1 MLQDLTQTPIVPD
14 EKLLDSK
21 PELRSAAPPDRFATQ
36 LMDEIFG
43 DVEHV
48 LDGGFVP
55 PQEAVKV
62 EVPAPEIKFDV
73 AAALAERYPQLAK
86 HLEEGEAL
94 PDLPGPTTALSTPQE
109 KAGKKKKKE
118 KDPSGLSLIERF
130 MILTGCTSAVAALG
144 IWVTSQGLLG
154 RFGTVLSQQ
163 AAPTAPAPA
172 PILDTAQTKF
182 ADYMARSLAAID
194 RSAGVTPAAPTS
206 PGPAVPVAGVLGT
219 ADNNKPGIAS
229 SSSGIVLPKPGMAT
243 TTSTNLVPN
252 RPITPIMVQPQP
264 AAVSPDAVSRTE
276 FNRVDQML
284 KKISGML
291 ERIAPGS
298 SSRIPGFGQRSAAA
312 PKVVAAAAPVVARPS
327 VAAPVANLPQRT
339 MTSYGVVPNGN
350 SFVMFDTNGVTQRVT
365 LGESVGSTG
374 WTLIDVTQSGLATFR
389 RNGEIRNVA
398 QGEKL

>member
-1 MLQDLTQTPIVPD
+1 M
-14 EKLLDSK
+14 
-21 PELRSAAPPDRFATQ
+21 RSAGQPAAPPDRCANQ

-43 DVEHV
+43 DVEDV

-55 PQEAVKV
+55 PQEALKV
-62 EVPAPEIKFDV
+62 EPPVQEIKFDV

-109 KAGKKKKKE
+109 KAGKQKKV
-118 KDPSGLSLIERF
+118 KDPNGISLFERF

-144 IWVTSQGLLG
+144 IWMTSQGLLG

-163 AAPTAPAPA
+163 AAPTAPAPV
-172 PILDTAQTKF
+172 LDATQSKF
-182 ADYMARSLAAID
+182 ADYMARSLSAID
-194 RSAGVTPAAPTS
+194 RSATVNPASPTAAL
-206 PGPAVPVAGVLGT
+206 PAVPVAGL
-219 ADNNKPGIAS
+219 PGETKSNSAAV
-229 SSSGIVLPKPGMAT
+229 GIVLPKPGAIAPT
-243 TTSTNLVPN
+243 GLVPN
-252 RPITPIMVQPQP
+252 RPITPISIQPQP
-264 AAVSPDAVSRTE
+264 AGANPNAVSRNE
-276 FNRVDQML
+276 FNQVNQMVQ
-284 KKISGML
+284 KIYNMV
-291 ERIAPGS
+291 ERIKPGS
-298 SSRIPGFGQRSAAA
+298 SSRLPNFGTRSAAPA
-312 PKVVAAAAPVVARPS
+312 VVAAAPVART
-327 VAAPVANLPQRT
+327 VAAPAANLPQRT

-365 LGESVGSTG
+365 LGEGVGSTG

>member
-1 MLQDLTQTPIVPD
+1 MLQDLTQTSNVPD
-14 EKLLDSK
+14 ETLLDSK
-21 PELRSAAPPDRFATQ
+21 PRLRAAAPPDRFANQ

-43 DVEHV
+43 DVEDV

-55 PQEAVKV
+55 PQEPVKV

-94 PDLPGPTTALSTPQE
+94 PDLPGPTTALATPQE
-109 KAGKKKKKE
+109 KAGKKKKE
-118 KDPSGLSLIERF
+118 KDPNGLSLVERF

-144 IWVTSQGLLG
+144 IWMTSQGLLG
-154 RFGTVLSQQ
+154 RFGMVLSQQ
-163 AAPTAPAPA
+163 AAAPTAPAPV
-172 PILDTAQTKF
+172 LDTAQTKF

-194 RSAGVTPAAPTS
+194 RSTGAAPAASTS
-206 PGPAVPVAGVLGT
+206 ALPAVPVAGVPGA

-229 SSSGIVLPKPGMAT
+229 STVGIVLPKPGMAT
-243 TTSTNLVPN
+243 TASTNLVPN
-252 RPITPIMVQPQP
+252 RPITPISVQPQP
-264 AAVSPDAVSRTE
+264 VATNPDAVSRTE
-276 FNRVDQML
+276 FNRVNQML
-284 KKISGML
+284 QKISGVL

-298 SSRIPGFGQRSAAA
+298 SNRIPGLGQRSAAA
-312 PKVVAAAAPVVARPS
+312 PKVVAAAAPIARPAM
-327 VAAPVANLPQRT
+327 VAPAANLPQRT

-350 SFVMFDTNGVTQRVT
+350 SFVMFDTNGVTQRIT

-374 WTLIDVTQSGLATFR
+374 WTLIDVTQAGLATFR

-398 QGEKL
+398 LGEKL

>member
-1 MLQDLTQTPIVPD
+1 MLQDLTQTPNVPD
-14 EKLLDSK
+14 ENLLDSK
-21 PELRSAAPPDRFATQ
+21 PVLRSAAPPDRFATQ

-43 DVEHV
+43 DVENV

-109 KAGKKKKKE
+109 KAGKKE
-118 KDPSGLSLIERF
+118 KDPNGLSFIERF

-144 IWVTSQGLLG
+144 IWMTSQGLLG
-154 RFGTVLSQQ
+154 RLGTVLSQQ
-163 AAPTAPAPA
+163 AAPTAPAPV
-172 PILDTAQTKF
+172 LDTAQTKF

-194 RSAGVTPAAPTS
+194 RSAGVAPAAPTS
-206 PGPAVPVAGVLGT
+206 ALPAVPVAGVPGA

-229 SSSGIVLPKPGMAT
+229 STAGIVLPKPGMAT
-243 TTSTNLVPN
+243 TASTNLIPN
-252 RPITPIMVQPQP
+252 RPITPIAIQPQP
-264 AAVSPDAVSRTE
+264 VAINPDTVSRTE

-298 SSRIPGFGQRSAAA
+298 SSRIPGLGNRSAAA
-312 PKVVAAAAPVVARPS
+312 PKAVAAAAPIARPS

>member
-1 MLQDLTQTPIVPD
+1 MLQDLIQTPNV
-14 EKLLDSK
+14 LDQAQSEPAMK
-21 PELRSAAPPDRFATQ
+21 SAGRPAAPPDRFATQ

-43 DVEHV
+43 DVEDV

-55 PQEAVKV
+55 PQEALKV

-109 KAGKKKKKE
+109 KAGKKKKE
-118 KDPSGLSLIERF
+118 KDPSGLSLVERF

-144 IWVTSQGLLG
+144 IWMTSQGLLG
-154 RFGTVLSQQ
+154 RFGTVLNQQ
-163 AAPTAPAPA
+163 AVSTAPAPV
-172 PILDTAQTKF
+172 LDAAQTKF
-182 ADYMARSLAAID
+182 ADYMARSLSAID
-194 RSAGVTPAAPTS
+194 RSAGVTPAASTS
-206 PGPAVPVAGVLGT
+206 ALPAVPVAGVTGT
-219 ADNNKPGIAS
+219 GETKPGS
-229 SSSGIVLPKPGMAT
+229 VGIVLPKPGMAT
-243 TTSTNLVPN
+243 TASTNLVPN
-252 RPITPIMVQPQP
+252 RPITPIAIQPQP
-264 AAVSPDAVSRTE
+264 LATNPDTVSRTE
-276 FNRVDQML
+276 FNRVNQML
-284 KKISGML
+284 QKISGVL

-298 SSRIPGFGQRSAAA
+298 SSRIPGFGQRTA
-312 PKVVAAAAPVVARPS
+312 PKVAAAAPVARPA

-374 WTLIDVTQSGLATFR
+374 WTLIDVTQAGLATFR

>member
-1 MLQDLTQTPIVPD
+1 MLQDLTQTSNVPD
-14 EKLLDSK
+14 ETLLDSK
-21 PELRSAAPPDRFATQ
+21 PTLRMAAPPDRFANQ

-43 DVEHV
+43 DVEDV

-94 PDLPGPTTALSTPQE
+94 PDLPGPTTALATPQE
-109 KAGKKKKKE
+109 KAGKKKKE
-118 KDPSGLSLIERF
+118 KDPNGLSLIERF

-144 IWVTSQGLLG
+144 IWMTSQGLLG
-154 RFGTVLSQQ
+154 RFGMVLSQQ
-163 AAPTAPAPA
+163 AAAPTAPAPV
-172 PILDTAQTKF
+172 LDTAQTKF
-182 ADYMARSLAAID
+182 ADYMARSLSAID
-194 RSAGVTPAAPTS
+194 RSAGVAPAASTS
-206 PGPAVPVAGVLGT
+206 ALPVVPVAGVPGA

-229 SSSGIVLPKPGMAT
+229 SSVGIVLPKPGMAT
-243 TTSTNLVPN
+243 TASTNLIPN
-252 RPITPIMVQPQP
+252 RPITPIAIQPQP
-264 AAVSPDAVSRTE
+264 QPVATNPDAVSRTE
-276 FNRVDQML
+276 FNRVNQML
-284 KKISGML
+284 QKISGVL

-298 SSRIPGFGQRSAAA
+298 STRIPGLGQRSAAA
-312 PKVVAAAAPVVARPS
+312 PKVVAAAAPVARPAI
-327 VAAPVANLPQRT
+327 AAPAANLPQRT

-374 WTLIDVTQSGLATFR
+374 WTLIDVTQAGLATFR

>member
-1 MLQDLTQTPIVPD
+1 MLQDLTQTPNVPD
-14 EKLLDSK
+14 ETLSYA
-21 PELRSAAPPDRFATQ
+21 ESAVRSAARPAAPPDRFANQ

-43 DVEHV
+43 DVEDV

-55 PQEAVKV
+55 PQEPVKM
-62 EVPAPEIKFDV
+62 EMPAPEIKFDV

-94 PDLPGPTTALSTPQE
+94 PDLPGPTTALATPKE
-109 KAGKKKKKE
+109 KAKKKE
-118 KDPSGLSLIERF
+118 KDPNGLSLVERF

-144 IWVTSQGLLG
+144 IWMTSQGLLG

-172 PILDTAQTKF
+172 PALDASQTKF

-194 RSAGVTPAAPTS
+194 RTAGTSPAAPTS
-206 PGPAVPVAGVLGT
+206 ALPAVPVAGVPGPE
-219 ADNNKPGIAS
+219 NKPVAS
-229 SSSGIVLPKPGMAT
+229 SSVGIVLPKPGT
-243 TTSTNLVPN
+243 TTASTNLSPN
-252 RPITPIMVQPQP
+252 RSITPITIQPQP
-264 AAVSPDAVSRTE
+264 LATNPDTVSRTE
-276 FNRVDQML
+276 FNRVNQML
-284 KKISGML
+284 QKISGML

-298 SSRIPGFGQRSAAA
+298 SSRIPGLGNRSAAA
-312 PKVVAAAAPVVARPS
+312 PKVVAAAAPIARPA
-327 VAAPVANLPQRT
+327 VAAPAANLPQRT

-365 LGESVGSTG
+365 LGENVGSTG
-374 WTLIDVTQSGLATFR
+374 WTLIDVTQSGVATFR

-398 QGEKL
+398 QGEKI

>member
-1 MLQDLTQTPIVPD
+1 MLQDLIQTPNVPD
-14 EKLLDSK
+14 QAQSEPAMKSAGR
-21 PELRSAAPPDRFATQ
+21 PAAPPDRFATQ

-43 DVEHV
+43 DVEDV

-86 HLEEGEAL
+86 HLDEGEAL

-109 KAGKKKKKE
+109 KAGKKKKE
-118 KDPSGLSLIERF
+118 KDPNGLSLVERF

-144 IWVTSQGLLG
+144 IWMTSQGLLG
-154 RFGTVLSQQ
+154 RFGTVLNQQ
-163 AAPTAPAPA
+163 AASTAPAPV
-172 PILDTAQTKF
+172 LDAAQTKF
-182 ADYMARSLAAID
+182 ADYMARSLSAID
-194 RSAGVTPAAPTS
+194 RTAGVAPAAPTS
-206 PGPAVPVAGVLGT
+206 ALPGVPVTGVPGT
-219 ADNNKPGIAS
+219 GDNKPSSGS
-229 SSSGIVLPKPGMAT
+229 SSVGIVLPKPGMAT
-243 TTSTNLVPN
+243 TGSTNLIPN
-252 RPITPIMVQPQP
+252 RPITPIAIQP
-264 AAVSPDAVSRTE
+264 AATNPDTVSRTE
-276 FNRVDQML
+276 FNRVNQML
-284 KKISGML
+284 QKISGVL

-298 SSRIPGFGQRSAAA
+298 SSRIPGFGQRTA
-312 PKVVAAAAPVVARPS
+312 PKVAAAAPVARPA

-374 WTLIDVTQSGLATFR
+374 WTLIDVTQAGLATFR

>member
-1 MLQDLTQTPIVPD
+1 MLQDLTKTSNVPD
-14 EKLLDSK
+14 ENLLDSK
-21 PELRSAAPPDRFATQ
+21 PGLRAAAPPDRFATQ

-43 DVEHV
+43 DVEDV

-55 PQEAVKV
+55 PQEALKV

-86 HLEEGEAL
+86 HLDEGEAL

-109 KAGKKKKKE
+109 KAGKKKKE
-118 KDPSGLSLIERF
+118 KDPNGLSLVERF

-144 IWVTSQGLLG
+144 IWMTSQGLLG
-154 RFGTVLSQQ
+154 RFGTVLNQQ
-163 AAPTAPAPA
+163 VAATAPAPVVDA
-172 PILDTAQTKF
+172 TQTKF
-182 ADYMARSLAAID
+182 ADYMARSLSAID
-194 RSAGVTPAAPTS
+194 RSAGVAPAAPTS
-206 PGPAVPVAGVLGT
+206 ALPGVPVAGVPGT
-219 ADNNKPGIAS
+219 GDNKLVSGS
-229 SSSGIVLPKPGMAT
+229 SSVGIVLPKPGMAT
-243 TTSTNLVPN
+243 AGSTNLIPN
-252 RPITPIMVQPQP
+252 RPITPIAIQPQP
-264 AAVSPDAVSRTE
+264 AAINPDTVSRTE
-276 FNRVDQML
+276 FNRVNQML
-284 KKISGML
+284 QKISGVL

-298 SSRIPGFGQRSAAA
+298 SSRIPGFGQRSAA
-312 PKVVAAAAPVVARPS
+312 PKVVAAAPVARPA
-327 VAAPVANLPQRT
+327 VAAPAANLPQRT

-374 WTLIDVTQSGLATFR
+374 WTLIDVTQAGLATFR

>member
-1 MLQDLTQTPIVPD
+1 MLQDLTKPANVPD
-14 EKLLDSK
+14 EKL
-21 PELRSAAPPDRFATQ
+21 PEPKLRGAAPPDRFATQ

-43 DVEHV
+43 DVEDV

-86 HLEEGEAL
+86 HLDEGEAL

-109 KAGKKKKKE
+109 KAGKKKKE
-118 KDPSGLSLIERF
+118 RDPNGLSLVERF

-144 IWVTSQGLLG
+144 IWMTSQGLLG

-163 AAPTAPAPA
+163 AAPTAPAPVM
-172 PILDTAQTKF
+172 DVAQTKF

-194 RSAGVTPAAPTS
+194 RTAGVAPAAPTS
-206 PGPAVPVAGVLGT
+206 ALPAVPVAGAPG
-219 ADNNKPGIAS
+219 NGENKSSGS
-229 SSSGIVLPKPGMAT
+229 SSIGIVLPKPGIAT
-243 TTSTNLVPN
+243 TGPTNLMPN
-252 RPITPIMVQPQP
+252 RPITPIAIQPQP
-264 AAVSPDAVSRTE
+264 VVMTNPDTVSRTE
-276 FNRVDQML
+276 FNRVNQML
-284 KKISGML
+284 QKISGML

-298 SSRIPGFGQRSAAA
+298 SSRIPGLGNRSAAA
-312 PKVVAAAAPVVARPS
+312 APKAVAVAAAPAARPS
-327 VAAPVANLPQRT
+327 VAVPVANLPQRT

-374 WTLIDVTQSGLATFR
+374 WTLIDVTQAGLATFR